1 MHHMAVSYDK
11 NILTF
16 YNIGIDW
23 ITNVQYGGT
32 RCFNKLWNSRLQRT
46 LEQTLETE
54 TTVPR

>member
-32 RCFNKLWNSRLQRT
+32 RCFKNLTEFQTSANFRANPWNGNNST
-46 LEQTLETE
+46 
-54 TTVPR
+54 